1 MNMRKITS
9 MTLLVSLIVVVVNSV
24 VLYIVPE
31 GRVAHWA
38 NWIFLGLTKEEW
50 GAQHLTV
57 GTLFL
62 IAGLL
67 HIYYNWSAITAY
79 MKNKARELK
88 IFTPSLL
95 IAVLLT
101 LIVVIGTYFNIP
113 PMSTLVEFS
122 DAIKADGAVK
132 YGTPPYGH
140 AELSSLKGFAQKE
153 QLDLEKSITLLQAA
167 GVQVES
173 ANESLKAIAAKN
185 ELSPQQVYEII
196 KAAKIKEAV
205 SPAGVSAVTA
215 SGGGVLPEEPEA
227 GFGKKTLA
235 QVCTELGLEPVVIV
249 ARLKKMG
256 ITAEPEMII
265 RKIAAGGGKEPLDI
279 YQAIRTIAGGE
290 NSSAK

>member
-9 MTLLVSLIVVVVNSV
+9 MTLLSSLVVVVVNSV

-38 NWIFLGLTKEEW
+38 NWVFLGMTKEEW

-79 MKNKARELK
+79 MKNKAKELK
-88 IFTPSLL
+88 IFTPSLS
-95 IAVLLT
+95 IGVLLT
-101 LIVVIGTYFNIP
+101 LIVIVGTYFNIP

-122 DAIKADGAVK
+122 GAIKADAAVK
-132 YGTPPYGH
+132 YGTPPYGR

-153 QLDLEKSITLLQAA
+153 RLDLEQSITLLQGA

-173 ANESLKAIAAKN
+173 GAESLKAIAAKN
-185 ELSPQQVYEII
+185 KLSPQQVYEII
-196 KAAKIKEAV
+196 KDAKIKEAV
-205 SPAGVSAVTA
+205 SPAGVSTA
-215 SGGGVLPEEPEA
+215 APGRGALLLTEPKS
-227 GFGKKTLA
+227 GFGRKTLA
-235 QVCTELGLEPVVIV
+235 QACMDLGLEPIVII
-249 ARLKKMG
+249 AGLKEMG
-256 ITAEPEMII
+256 ITAEPDMVIK
-265 RKIAAGGGKEPLDI
+265 KIAAGAGKEPRDI

-290 NSSAK
+290 